1 MAELRVGA
9 KLESLSAIGAFV
21 IDAAKQAG
29 IPDPAAYRLRL
40 AVDELATNVIVHG
53 RPGDHGASEEIR
65 LTAEIDDAAL
75 TIALEDSGPEF
86 DPLGHAVPEEEFDMP
101 MEDRTIGGLG
111 VFLAIKGVDEFRY
124 ERNGDTNRN
133 IFVVARNGVRERSS

>member
-1 MAELRVGA
+1 MPELRVAA

-21 IDAAKQAG
+21 VDAAKQAG
-29 IPDPAAYRLRL
+29 VSDPAAYRLRL
-40 AVDELATNVIVHG
+40 AVDELATNVIMHG

-65 LTAEIDDAAL
+65 LTAAIDDAAL
-75 TIALEDSGPEF
+75 TVALEDHGPEF
-86 DPLGHAVPEEEFDMP
+86 DPLKHVVPEEEFDMP

-124 ERNGDTNRN
+124 ERVGDVNRN
-133 IFVVARNGVRERSS
+133 VFVVTRPAAEERSS